1 MRGMW
6 LSFQP
11 LLVDNRNKL
20 TDNKQIIMNPEF
32 TIYIK
37 WSAILTGTVFLF
49 TLIAFIFNWGFR
61 FRLVGITGFMGV
73 LTIGLFGLSLG
84 LFSYTDVPGAAPFS
98 VVYDNGGSQ
107 VVIKL
112 PPNVTESEVEASLRK
127 ASADLYSYGRLGGT
141 DNQMTIRARTVLHP
155 EEGVSKPLY
164 LGKVERQ
171 LSQDRSDSNLNI
183 EVFSS
188 QFSQLPKTDNAE
200 VPKVN

>member
-1 MRGMW
+1 MKGMW
-6 LSFQP
+6 LSFQA
-11 LLVDNRNKL
+11 LLVDNRNKPIN
-20 TDNKQIIMNPEF
+20 NKQIIMNPEF

-84 LFSYTDVPGAAPFS
+84 LFSYADVPGSVPFS

-112 PPNVTESEVEASLRK
+112 PQTVTESEVEASLRK

-141 DNQMTIRARTVLHP
+141 DNQMTIRARTVIHP

-171 LSQDRSDSNLNI
+171 LSQDRSDSNLSI

-188 QFSQLPKTDNAE
+188 QFSLLPTQPNTE
-200 VPKVN
+200 SPKVN

>member
-1 MRGMW
+1 
-6 LSFQP
+6 
-11 LLVDNRNKL
+11 
-20 TDNKQIIMNPEF
+20 MNPEF

-37 WSAILTGTVFLF
+37 WSAILTGAVFLF

-112 PPNVTESEVEASLRK
+112 PQTVTESEVEASLRK

-141 DNQMTIRARTVLHP
+141 DNQMTIRARTVIHP

-188 QFSQLPKTDNAE
+188 QFSLLPTSRNTEA
-200 VPKVN
+200 PKVN

>member
-1 MRGMW
+1 M
-6 LSFQP
+6 
-11 LLVDNRNKL
+11 N
-20 TDNKQIIMNPEF
+20 TDF

-37 WSAILTGTVFLF
+37 WSAILTGAALVL
-49 TLIAFIFNWGFR
+49 TLIAFIFKWGFR

-73 LTIGLFGLSLG
+73 LTVGLFGLSLG
-84 LFSYTDVPGAAPFS
+84 LFSYTDVPGAVSFS
-98 VVYDNGGSQ
+98 VVYDNGGNQ

-112 PPNVTESEVEASLRK
+112 PPTVTESEVEASLRK

-141 DNQMTIRARTVLHP
+141 DRQMTILARTVIHP

-164 LGKVERQ
+164 LGKVQRS
-171 LSQDRSDSNLNI
+171 LSQQRDDSELDI

-188 QFSQLPKTDNAE
+188 QFSQLPTDVNDDTP